1 MRVAAYA
8 KPIEGVGDCKDTVR
22 ARVKANVVVVRA
34 ATAVAAADG
43 YLVCKLRE
51 EVVEI
56 GERRGAEGGRG
67 AWRGLRRGG
76 LVIGRG

>member
-22 ARVKANVVVVRA
+22 TRVEANVVVVRT
-34 ATAVAAADG
+34 ATAAAADR

-51 EVVEI
+51 EIVEI

-67 AWRGLRRGG
+67 AWRGLRRGR
-76 LVIGRG
+76 LVIGR